1 VTAFEQ
7 LLPDRLR
14 VLGPDHPDT
23 LSTRHE
29 LAGWKG
35 EAGDA
40 GGAVAALE
48 QVLLDRLRVL
58 GPDQPYTLITR
69 AKLAHWRGPTRLVGV
84 VLPLM
89 TSFGVRVLRMVELD
103 GGLRIAQRRLPP
115 NLGRRAVTRPADR
128 PRRAFAVQKET
139 TPGRARGQHTEIV
152 GVIAYGAK

>member
-1 VTAFEQ
+1 MRGGAAAALEQ
-7 LLPDRLR
+7 LLPDVLR
-14 VLGPDHPDT
+14 VLGLDHPHT
-23 LSTRHE
+23 LITRANFAH
-29 LAGWKG
+29 WRG

-89 TSFGVRVLRMVELD
+89 TSFGYECCAWSSSTADCGSLGRAAACGRT
-103 GGLRIAQRRLPP
+103 QRRLPP
-115 NLGRRAVTRPADR
+115 NLVLLHRK
-128 PRRAFAVQKET
+128 FAQ
-139 TPGRARGQHTEIV
+139 
-152 GVIAYGAK
+152 